1 MGIRTKGYYFALLKL
16 GKNKDVLYVEYKRA
30 KRGGLKKSEIE
41 KEIIDIL
48 EETEGRSPLIQAQ
61 QIVAKL
67 LSLGTEEG
75 EMNAETKKH
84 R

>member
-1 MGIRTKGYYFALLKL
+1 MKTRGYYFALIKL
-16 GKNKDVLYVEYKRA
+16 GKNKDVLYAEYQRA
-30 KRGGLKKSEIE
+30 KRCGLKKSEIE
-41 KEIIDIL
+41 KAIIDIL
-48 EETEGRSPLIQAQ
+48 EETEGRSPLIQAE